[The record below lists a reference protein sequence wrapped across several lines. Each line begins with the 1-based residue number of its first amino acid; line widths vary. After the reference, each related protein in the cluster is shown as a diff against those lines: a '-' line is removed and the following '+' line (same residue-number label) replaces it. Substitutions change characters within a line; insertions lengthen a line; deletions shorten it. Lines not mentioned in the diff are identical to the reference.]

1 MLARFAFLASVTL
14 ALVVGCGDDE
24 TPLATAC
31 SDEPDLELLNE
42 STFEVV
48 YSACAEASRLAN
60 NPGQA
65 ATTCLESDPGLS
77 TACASC
83 YGNVYTQCLV
93 DECSEPCDAD
103 PTSTACRECSED
115 NCQPAA
121 LDCTG
126 LSRLFPGS
134 PV

>member
-1 MLARFAFLASVTL
+1 MLARFVFFAWGAL

-31 SDEPDLELLNE
+31 TDQPDQALLNE
-42 STFEVV
+42 SSFLTE
-48 YSACAEASRLAN
+48 YSACAEASRMES

-65 ATTCLESDPGLS
+65 TTTCLESRPGLS

-93 DECSEPCDAD
+93 DQCSTPCDAD
-103 PTSTACRECSED
+103 PTSMECVDCADTNCR
-115 NCQPAA
+115 PGA

-134 PV
+134 PM